1 MNDPLTHGDN
11 LDPILAQKMF
21 FGSIF
26 EEFYIFSG
34 TWDLFTTTY
43 AILMKRTTD
52 IYLNKFFHLAKFW
65 CLFHREYKNV
75 NK

>member
-1 MNDPLTHGDN
+1 MWEFVNDPLTHGGN

-34 TWDLFTTTY
+34 TWDLCY
-43 AILMKRTTD
+43 
-52 IYLNKFFHLAKFW
+52 
-65 CLFHREYKNV
+65 
-75 NK
+75 